1 MIKLEIPS
9 EISIPLF
16 RTVWVNLF
24 FASTTVII
32 EPATD
37 STVGSPRSLRDPTEL
52 VDSLWEPIGSLGW
65 PSKNLVLAL
74 LTFIVVVIDSGR

>member
-9 EISIPLF
+9 EISLPLF

-24 FASTTVII
+24 FASIAVII

-37 STVGSPRSLRDPTEL
+37 ATVGSPSSSRDPTEL
-52 VDSLWEPIGSLGW
+52 ADSLGPLGW
-65 PSKNLVLAL
+65 PSPPSLNLVLAL
-74 LTFIVVVIDSGR
+74 LTFIVVAIDSGR